1 MYIKEILYI
10 NNCFYDDMKGIILSL
25 SNKLHSIIRERINID
40 ENELYLKIGMENW
53 LHFINNKNKEEIL
66 NNTTSE
72 DIIRL
77 K

>member
-1 MYIKEILYI
+1 
-10 NNCFYDDMKGIILSL
+10 
-25 SNKLHSIIRERINID
+25 
-40 ENELYLKIGMENW
+40 MENW

-77 K
+77 KWFLKNITYYNKRFLIPK